1 MLLMQHWSVNQYVKH
16 LIVSKSCDKG
26 KDTVAVLVDFLY
38 NHFDDPGTVHDIIW
52 LDGPSSEFTN
62 KLMVKFL

>member
-1 MLLMQHWSVNQYVKH
+1 M
-16 LIVSKSCDKG
+16 SKSCDKG
-26 KDTVAVLVDFLY
+26 KDTVAVFVDFLY

-62 KLMVKFL
+62 KFMVKLL